1 MQSPDQLP
9 VLMPTATDRDS
20 AAAEKMSD
28 AADAKSTTLPDE
40 TVPEEKMSDGA
51 ADENTA
57 TPEETTG
64 NTPKAPE
71 VAAAAIAADTAQT
84 SQSKSDGQTVDD
96 KQLARYFTVLRDFMS
111 YHHNRKVLYPPSH
124 TFTRDELL
132 EVTPDAI
139 CKWMTVKLYE
149 TETPAERALPT
160 YGSYHTL
167 ENYKKAISYFMP
179 QKDGGRYDPDSHTGN
194 PTRSTQV
201 KDLIKRIRSIM
212 DNNSSAKLSRKHA
225 PKASDMIG
233 NKKTKLNPLIA
244 NKKTKLNPPV
254 ASKPAGQPA
263 TKLNPPVARKP
274 AGQPAPRQAAAM
286 ATATILQGSS
296 ISSTAAQPPLSRDV
310 QILAMQG
317 ILHRVHAQNL
327 CFMELFGTLSTSLEQ
342 FRQTLAATNIG
353 IMAEVQRLSLLNAPP
368 PVVPSVTQTKRP
380 ATKVASTVAQATRVQ
395 PVSAVVNGSGAQ
407 MKHSSAA
414 VVENNRPTSQDS
426 QVQPVL
432 YEYLYLHPDGVRRR
446 VPPSWTFPNLNM
458 EQMYLLWHSGD
469 TANRITPMIKFAPS
483 DMSFLPKRARQSYN
497 EVKGLVRLVDDKAKS
512 LGVNVKAV
520 MTPAESAS
528 AFQKGSSSLVISSTT
543 PSGRQRNVA
552 KLKWATL
559 LKYANKS
566 EKEDSVKKS
575 QEASSVTTL
584 NAEATCDNSDD
595 PEKQDE
601 CKE

>member
-9 VLMPTATDRDS
+9 VLMPTATDRDSS

-139 CKWMTVKLYE
+139 CKW
-149 TETPAERALPT
+149 
-160 YGSYHTL
+160 
-167 ENYKKAISYFMP
+167 KAISYFMP

-446 VPPSWTFPNLNM
+446 AGESSSVSMFHSLRLLSPQLADVLALALGGHSQPHH
-458 EQMYLLWHSGD
+458 YLQ
-469 TANRITPMIKFAPS
+469 PMIKFAPS